1 MNIGEKSQSNSPRGK
16 LVIISG
22 PSGVGKS
29 TCVRQLLKQCG
40 LPLELSVSAT
50 TRPIRPGETNGKE
63 YNFMSLKEFE
73 RLESEGAFLETAE
86 VFGVGH
92 KYGTLHSVVTSGL
105 DEGKWIILEIDVI
118 GAAEV
123 LKQYPETIS
132 IFIYQ
137 SIEEIEKRLRG
148 RNTEPEEV
156 IQRRLAVASS
166 ELEVKD
172 IYLHQVIN
180 HTVEHTA
187 DQICQL
193 LQEACPDC
201 QESNSKAESEN

>member
-1 MNIGEKSQSNSPRGK
+1 MNNQDTNDPKPPTGK

-29 TCVRQLLKQCG
+29 TCVRELLRSCD

-50 TRPIRPGETNGKE
+50 TRPIRPGETDGKE
-63 YNFMSLKEFE
+63 YRFLTKDEFQSLEE
-73 RLESEGAFLETAE
+73 ENAFLETAE

-92 KYGTLHSVVTSGL
+92 QYGTLREVVSTGL
-105 DEGKWIILEIDVI
+105 QQGKWIILEIDVI

-123 LKQYPETIS
+123 LKEHPDAIS

-137 SIEEIEKRLRG
+137 TLEEIEARLRG
-148 RNTEPEEV
+148 RKTETEEV
-156 IQRRLAVASS
+156 IQRRLAVAGS

-172 IYLHQVIN
+172 IYLHQVVN
-180 HTVEHTA
+180 ETVEKTA
-187 DQICQL
+187 AQICQL
-193 LQEACPDC
+193 LKASCPDC
-201 QESNSKAESEN
+201 QQSKSKAES